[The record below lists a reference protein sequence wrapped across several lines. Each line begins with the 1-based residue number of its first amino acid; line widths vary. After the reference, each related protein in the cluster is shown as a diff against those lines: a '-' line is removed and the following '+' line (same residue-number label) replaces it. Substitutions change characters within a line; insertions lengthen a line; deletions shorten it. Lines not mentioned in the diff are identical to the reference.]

1 MGRAP
6 TVEEEEM
13 KKFIAALALAVFAAG
28 AAHAADLGGK
38 LLKVGSDTTSPPME
52 SVDPASG
59 QIVGF
64 DVDVVNAICAK
75 INCQAEFVT
84 TGWDGIFAAL
94 DQGSFDLVASGVSIT
109 DERKKAMDFSD
120 PYIVNSQAVLTRAE
134 DQGITLETFKAEGRK
149 LSAQA
154 NTTDAQVAEG
164 VVGKENVVAYDSFS
178 AAIIA
183 LKNKDVDGVVIN
195 GANAAAYEREF
206 AGELVASIKDLESDP
221 LGLVFRKGDENVAA
235 FNEGLQAIKDDGTLD
250 QLIAKYW
257 GLK

>member
-1 MGRAP
+1 M
-6 TVEEEEM
+6 
-13 KKFIAALALAVFAAG
+13 AALVSGG
-28 AAHAADLGGK
+28 ASAADLGGK

-52 SVDPASG
+52 SVDPATG

-64 DVDVVNAICAK
+64 DIDVVNAICAK

-94 DQGSFDLVASGVSIT
+94 DQGNFDLVASGVSIT
-109 DERKKAMDFSD
+109 EERKKAMDFSD
-120 PYIVNSQAVLTRAE
+120 PYIVNSQAVLMRVE
-134 DQGITLETFKAEGRK
+134 DQGVSLEDFKSKGKK

-206 AGELVASIKDLESDP
+206 VGELVVAIRDLESDP
-221 LGLVFRKGDENVAA
+221 LGLVFRKGDANVAA
-235 FNEGLQAIKDDGTLD
+235 FNEGLKMIRDDGTLD
-250 QLIAKYW
+250 QLVNKYW
-257 GLK
+257 GVK

>member
-1 MGRAP
+1 
-6 TVEEEEM
+6 M
-13 KKFIAALALAVFAAG
+13 KKILIGCALALLASG

-52 SVDPASG
+52 SIDTATG

-75 INCQAEFVT
+75 INCKAEFVT

-109 DERKKAMDFSD
+109 DERKKAMDFSE
-120 PYIVNSQAVLTRAE
+120 PYIVNSQAILMRVEDEGLTA
-134 DQGITLETFKAEGRK
+134 DDFKSKGKK

-164 VVGKENVVAYDSFS
+164 IVGKDNVIAYDSF
-178 AAIIA
+178 AASLIA

-195 GANAAAYEREF
+195 GANAAAYEKEF
-206 AGELVASIKDLESDP
+206 AGELVVPIRDLQSDP

-235 FNEGLQAIKDDGTLD
+235 FNEGIEAIKADGSLD
-250 QLIAKYW
+250 ALIAKYW
-257 GLK
+257 GSK

>member
-1 MGRAP
+1 
-6 TVEEEEM
+6 M
-13 KKFIAALALAVFAAG
+13 KKFVMTLAFAMLATG

-52 SVDPASG
+52 SIDPASG

-75 INCQAEFVT
+75 IHCQAEFVT

-94 DQGSFDLVASGVSIT
+94 DQSSFDLVASGVSIT

-120 PYIVNSQAVLTRAE
+120 PYIVNSQVVLTRAE
-134 DQGITLETFKAEGRK
+134 DQGITLEQFKAQGRK

-164 VVGKENVVAYDSFS
+164 LVGKENVAAYDTFS

-206 AGELVASIKDLESDP
+206 AGQLVAAIKGLQSDP
-221 LGLVFRKGDENVAA
+221 IGLVFRKGDENVAA
-235 FNEGLQAIKDDGTLD
+235 FNEGLQEIKKDGTLD
-250 QLIAKYW
+250 KLVAKYW

>member
-1 MGRAP
+1 
-6 TVEEEEM
+6 M
-13 KKFIAALALAVFAAG
+13 KTLLIALAMAALASGVS
-28 AAHAADLGGK
+28 HAADLGGK

-120 PYIVNSQAVLTRAE
+120 PYIVNSQAVLMRVA
-134 DQGITLETFKAEGRK
+134 DQGISLDDFRSQGKK

-164 VVGKENVVAYDSFS
+164 IVGKENVAAYDSFS
-178 AAIIA
+178 ASVIA

-206 AGELVASIKDLESDP
+206 AGELVVSIKDLQSDP
-221 LGLVFRKGDENVAA
+221 LGLVFRKDDANIAA
-235 FNEGLQAIKDDGTLD
+235 FNEGLKAIKDDGTLD
-250 QLIAKYW
+250 QLIGKYW

>member
-1 MGRAP
+1 
-6 TVEEEEM
+6 M
-13 KKFIAALALAVFAAG
+13 KKLMIALAIAALASSVS
-28 AAHAADLGGK
+28 HAADLGGK

-52 SVDPASG
+52 SIDPATG
-59 QIVGF
+59 QVVGF
-64 DVDVVNAICAK
+64 DVDVVNAVCAK
-75 INCQAEFVT
+75 INCQAEFIT

-109 DERKKAMDFSD
+109 EERKKAMDFSD
-120 PYIVNSQAVLTRAE
+120 PYIVNSQAVLMRAD
-134 DQGITLETFKAEGRK
+134 DQGITLDAFKDAGRK

-154 NTTDAQVAEG
+154 NTTDAQVAES
-164 VVGKENVVAYDSFS
+164 VVGKENVAAYDTFS

-206 AGELVASIKDLESDP
+206 AGELVVAIKDLESDP

-235 FNEGLQAIKDDGTLD
+235 FNEGLKQIKDDGTLD
-250 QLIAKYW
+250 QLISKYW

>member
-1 MGRAP
+1 
-6 TVEEEEM
+6 M
-13 KKFIAALALAVFAAG
+13 KTFLIALAMAALASGVS
-28 AAHAADLGGK
+28 HAADLGGK
-38 LLKVGSDTTSPPME
+38 LVKVGSDTTSPPME

-94 DQGSFDLVASGVSIT
+94 NQGSFDLVASGVSIT

-120 PYIVNSQAVLTRAE
+120 PYIVNSQAVLMRVA
-134 DQGITLETFKAEGRK
+134 DQGISLDDFKAQGKK

-164 VVGKENVVAYDSFS
+164 IVGKENVIAYDSFS
-178 AAIIA
+178 ASVIA

-206 AGELVASIKDLESDP
+206 AGELVVAIKDLQSDP
-221 LGLVFRKGDENVAA
+221 LGLVFRKEDANIAA
-235 FNEGLQAIKDDGTLD
+235 FNEGLKMIKDDGTLD
-250 QLIAKYW
+250 QLIGKYW

>member
-1 MGRAP
+1 
-6 TVEEEEM
+6 M
-13 KKFIAALALAVFAAG
+13 KTYLIALAMAALAAG
-28 AAHAADLGGK
+28 ASHAADLGGK

-120 PYIVNSQAVLTRAE
+120 PYIVNSQAVLMRVA
-134 DQGITLETFKAEGRK
+134 DQGISLDDFKSQGKK

-164 VVGKENVVAYDSFS
+164 IVGKENVAAYDSFS
-178 AAIIA
+178 ASVIA

-206 AGELVASIKDLESDP
+206 AGELVVAIKDLQSDP
-221 LGLVFRKGDENVAA
+221 LGLVFRKDDANIAA
-235 FNEGLQAIKDDGTLD
+235 FNEGLKAIKDDGTLD
-250 QLIAKYW
+250 QLIGKYW

>member
-1 MGRAP
+1 
-6 TVEEEEM
+6 M
-13 KKFIAALALAVFAAG
+13 KKLIVTLALSALVSSAAY
-28 AAHAADLGGK
+28 AADLGGK
-38 LLKVGSDTTSPPME
+38 LVKVGSDTTSPPME
-52 SVDPASG
+52 SVDPTSG

-94 DQGSFDLVASGVSIT
+94 DQSSFDLVASGVSIT

-120 PYIVNSQAVLTRAE
+120 PYIVNSQAVLMRVA
-134 DQGITLETFKAEGRK
+134 DQGISLDDFKAHGRK

-154 NTTDAQVAEG
+154 NTTDAQVAEK
-164 VVGKENVVAYDSFS
+164 VVGRENVVAYDSFS

-206 AGELVASIKDLESDP
+206 AGELVVAIKDLESDP
-221 LGLVFRKGDENVAA
+221 LGLVFRKGDENVAV
-235 FNEGLQAIKDDGTLD
+235 FNEGLKAIKDDGTLD
-250 QLIAKYW
+250 KLVAKYW

>member
-1 MGRAP
+1 
-6 TVEEEEM
+6 M
-13 KKFIAALALAVFAAG
+13 KTLLIALAMAALASGVS
-28 AAHAADLGGK
+28 HAADLGGK
-38 LLKVGSDTTSPPME
+38 MVKVGSDTTSPPME

-120 PYIVNSQAVLTRAE
+120 PYIVNSQAVLMRVA
-134 DQGITLETFKAEGRK
+134 DQGISLDDFKAQGKK

-164 VVGKENVVAYDSFS
+164 IVGKENVIAYDSFS
-178 AAIIA
+178 ASVIA

-206 AGELVASIKDLESDP
+206 AGELVVAIKDLQSDP
-221 LGLVFRKGDENVAA
+221 LGLVFRKDDANIAA
-235 FNEGLQAIKDDGTLD
+235 FNEGLKAIKDDGTLD
-250 QLIAKYW
+250 QLIGKYW

>member
-1 MGRAP
+1 
-6 TVEEEEM
+6 V
-13 KKFIAALALAVFAAG
+13 LASGG
-28 AAHAADLGGK
+28 ASAADLGGK

-52 SVDPASG
+52 SVDPATG

-64 DVDVVNAICAK
+64 DIDVVNAICAK

-94 DQGSFDLVASGVSIT
+94 DQGNFDLVASGVSIT
-109 DERKKAMDFSD
+109 EERKKAMDFSD
-120 PYIVNSQAVLTRAE
+120 PYIVNSQAVLMRVE
-134 DQGITLETFKAEGRK
+134 DQGVSLEDFKSKGKK

-206 AGELVASIKDLESDP
+206 VGELVVAIRDLESDP
-221 LGLVFRKGDENVAA
+221 LGLVFRKGDANVAA
-235 FNEGLQAIKDDGTLD
+235 FNEGLKMIRDDGTLD
-250 QLIAKYW
+250 QLVNKYW
-257 GLK
+257 GVK

>member
-1 MGRAP
+1 
-6 TVEEEEM
+6 M
-13 KKFIAALALAVFAAG
+13 KKFVATLALAVFAVS
-28 AAHAADLGGK
+28 AAPAADLGGK

-64 DVDVVNAICAK
+64 DIDVVNAVCAK
-75 INCQAEFVT
+75 INCKAEFVT

-94 DQGSFDLVASGVSIT
+94 DQGNFDLVASGVSIT
-109 DERKKAMDFSD
+109 DERKKAMDFSE
-120 PYIVNSQAVLTRAE
+120 PYIVNSQAILMRVEDEGLTL
-134 DQGITLETFKAEGRK
+134 DDFKSKGKK

-164 VVGKENVVAYDSFS
+164 IVGKDNVVAYDSFS
-178 AAIIA
+178 ASVIA

-195 GANAAAYEREF
+195 GANAAAYEKEF
-206 AGELVASIKDLESDP
+206 AGELVVPIRDLQSDP

-235 FNEGLQAIKDDGTLD
+235 FNEGIAAIKADGSLD
-250 QLIAKYW
+250 ALIAKYW
-257 GLK
+257 ATK

>member
-1 MGRAP
+1 
-6 TVEEEEM
+6 M
-13 KKFIAALALAVFAAG
+13 KTLLIALAMAALASGVS
-28 AAHAADLGGK
+28 HAADLGGK

-120 PYIVNSQAVLTRAE
+120 PYIVNSQAVLMRVA
-134 DQGITLETFKAEGRK
+134 DQGLSLDDFKTQGKK

-164 VVGKENVVAYDSFS
+164 IVGKENVSAYDSFS
-178 AAIIA
+178 ASVIA

-206 AGELVASIKDLESDP
+206 AGELVVAIKDLQSDP
-221 LGLVFRKGDENVAA
+221 LGLVFRKDDANIAA
-235 FNEGLQAIKDDGTLD
+235 FNEGLKAIKDDGTLD
-250 QLIAKYW
+250 QLIGKYW

>member
-1 MGRAP
+1 
-6 TVEEEEM
+6 M
-13 KKFIAALALAVFAAG
+13 KKLMIALAVAVLALG
-28 AAHAADLGGK
+28 WASAADLGGK

-52 SVDPASG
+52 SVDPATG

-64 DVDVVNAICAK
+64 DIDVVNAICAK

-94 DQGSFDLVASGVSIT
+94 DQGNFDLVASGVSIT
-109 DERKKAMDFSD
+109 EERKKAMDFSD
-120 PYIVNSQAVLTRAE
+120 PYIVNSQAVLMRVE
-134 DQGITLETFKAEGRK
+134 DQGVSLEDFKSKGKK

-206 AGELVASIKDLESDP
+206 VGELVVAIRDLESDP
-221 LGLVFRKGDENVAA
+221 LGLVFRKGDANVAA
-235 FNEGLQAIKDDGTLD
+235 FNEGLKMIRDDGTLD
-250 QLIAKYW
+250 QLVNKYW
-257 GLK
+257 GVK

>member
-1 MGRAP
+1 
-6 TVEEEEM
+6 M
-13 KKFIAALALAVFAAG
+13 KTLVIGLAIAALASGG
-28 AAHAADLGGK
+28 AASADLGGK

-52 SVDPASG
+52 SVDPATG

-64 DVDVVNAICAK
+64 DIDVVNAICAK

-94 DQGSFDLVASGVSIT
+94 DQGNFDLVASGVSIT
-109 DERKKAMDFSD
+109 EERKKAMDFSD
-120 PYIVNSQAVLTRAE
+120 PYIVNSQAVLMRVE
-134 DQGITLETFKAEGRK
+134 DQGVSLEDFKSKGKK

-206 AGELVASIKDLESDP
+206 VGELVVAIRDLESDP
-221 LGLVFRKGDENVAA
+221 LGLVFRKGDANVAA
-235 FNEGLQAIKDDGTLD
+235 FNEGLKMIRDDGTLD
-250 QLIAKYW
+250 QLVNRYW
-257 GLK
+257 GVK

>member
-1 MGRAP
+1 M
-6 TVEEEEM
+6 
-13 KKFIAALALAVFAAG
+13 
-28 AAHAADLGGK
+28 
-38 LLKVGSDTTSPPME
+38 
-52 SVDPASG
+52 
-59 QIVGF
+59 
-64 DVDVVNAICAK
+64 VNAICAK

-109 DERKKAMDFSD
+109 DERKKAMDFSE
-120 PYIVNSQAVLTRAE
+120 PYIVNSQAVLMRVA
-134 DQGITLETFKAEGRK
+134 DQGISLDDFKAQGKK

-164 VVGKENVVAYDSFS
+164 IVGKENVIAYDSFS
-178 AAIIA
+178 ASVIA

-206 AGELVASIKDLESDP
+206 AGELVVAIKDLQSDP
-221 LGLVFRKGDENVAA
+221 LGLVFRKDDANIAA
-235 FNEGLQAIKDDGTLD
+235 FNEGLKAIKDDGTLD
-250 QLIAKYW
+250 QLIGKYW

>member
-1 MGRAP
+1 
-6 TVEEEEM
+6 M
-13 KKFIAALALAVFAAG
+13 KTLLIALAMAALAAG
-28 AAHAADLGGK
+28 VSHAADLGGE

-109 DERKKAMDFSD
+109 DERKKAMDFSE
-120 PYIVNSQAVLTRAE
+120 PYIVNSQAVLMRVA
-134 DQGITLETFKAEGRK
+134 DQGISLDDFKSQGKK

-164 VVGKENVVAYDSFS
+164 IVGKENVAAYDSFS
-178 AAIIA
+178 ASVIA

-206 AGELVASIKDLESDP
+206 AGELVVAIKDLQSDP
-221 LGLVFRKGDENVAA
+221 LGLVFRKDDANIAA
-235 FNEGLQAIKDDGTLD
+235 FNEGLKAIKDDGTLD
-250 QLIAKYW
+250 QLIGKYW

>member
-1 MGRAP
+1 
-6 TVEEEEM
+6 M
-13 KKFIAALALAVFAAG
+13 KKLMIALAVAVLASGG
-28 AAHAADLGGK
+28 ALAADLGGK

-52 SVDPASG
+52 SVDPATG

-64 DVDVVNAICAK
+64 DIDVVNAICAK

-94 DQGSFDLVASGVSIT
+94 DQGNFDLVASGVSIT
-109 DERKKAMDFSD
+109 EERKKAMDFSD
-120 PYIVNSQAVLTRAE
+120 PYIVNSQAVLMRVE
-134 DQGITLETFKAEGRK
+134 DQGVSLEDFKSKGKK

-206 AGELVASIKDLESDP
+206 VGELVVAIRDLESDP
-221 LGLVFRKGDENVAA
+221 LGLVFRKGDANVAA
-235 FNEGLQAIKDDGTLD
+235 FNEGLKMIRDDGTLD
-250 QLIAKYW
+250 QLVNKYW
-257 GLK
+257 GVK

>member
-1 MGRAP
+1 
-6 TVEEEEM
+6 M
-13 KKFIAALALAVFAAG
+13 KTLLIALAMAALAAG
-28 AAHAADLGGK
+28 VSHAADLGGK
-38 LLKVGSDTTSPPME
+38 LVKVGSDTTSPPME

-109 DERKKAMDFSD
+109 DERKKAMDFSE
-120 PYIVNSQAVLTRAE
+120 PYIVNSQAVLMRVA
-134 DQGITLETFKAEGRK
+134 DQGISLDDFKSQGKK

-164 VVGKENVVAYDSFS
+164 IVGKENVSAYDSFS
-178 AAIIA
+178 ASVIA

-206 AGELVASIKDLESDP
+206 AGELVVAIKDLQSDP
-221 LGLVFRKGDENVAA
+221 LGLVFRKDDANIAA
-235 FNEGLQAIKDDGTLD
+235 FNEGLKAIKDDGTLD
-250 QLIAKYW
+250 QLIGKYW

>member
-1 MGRAP
+1 
-6 TVEEEEM
+6 M
-13 KKFIAALALAVFAAG
+13 KKILIGLSLALLASS

-52 SVDPASG
+52 SVDTATG

-75 INCQAEFVT
+75 INCKAEFVT

-109 DERKKAMDFSD
+109 DERKKAMDFSE
-120 PYIVNSQAVLTRAE
+120 PYIVNSQAILMRVEDEGLTV
-134 DQGITLETFKAEGRK
+134 DDFKTKGKK

-164 VVGKENVVAYDSFS
+164 IVGKDNVIAYDSF
-178 AAIIA
+178 AASLIA

-195 GANAAAYEREF
+195 GANAAAYEKEF
-206 AGELVASIKDLESDP
+206 AGELVVPIRNLQSDP

-235 FNEGLQAIKDDGTLD
+235 FNEGIEAIKADGSLD
-250 QLIAKYW
+250 ALIAKYW
-257 GLK
+257 GAK

>member
-1 MGRAP
+1 
-6 TVEEEEM
+6 M
-13 KKFIAALALAVFAAG
+13 KSLVIALAMAALVSGG
-28 AAHAADLGGK
+28 ASAADLGGK

-52 SVDPASG
+52 SVDPATG

-64 DVDVVNAICAK
+64 DIDVVNAICAK

-94 DQGSFDLVASGVSIT
+94 DQGNFDLVASGVSIT
-109 DERKKAMDFSD
+109 EERKKAMDFSD
-120 PYIVNSQAVLTRAE
+120 PYIVNSQAVLMRVE
-134 DQGITLETFKAEGRK
+134 DQGVSLADFKSKGKK

-206 AGELVASIKDLESDP
+206 VGELVVAIRDLESDP
-221 LGLVFRKGDENVAA
+221 LGLVFRKGDANVAA
-235 FNEGLQAIKDDGTLD
+235 FNEGLKMIRDDGTLD
-250 QLIAKYW
+250 QLVNKYW
-257 GLK
+257 GVK

>member
-1 MGRAP
+1 
-6 TVEEEEM
+6 M
-13 KKFIAALALAVFAAG
+13 KRLMIALAVAALASSVS
-28 AAHAADLGGK
+28 HAADLGGK

-52 SVDPASG
+52 SIDPATG
-59 QIVGF
+59 QVVGF
-64 DVDVVNAICAK
+64 DVDVVNAVCAK

-109 DERKKAMDFSD
+109 EERKKAMDFSD
-120 PYIVNSQAVLTRAE
+120 PYIVNSQAVLMRVE
-134 DQGITLETFKAEGRK
+134 DQGITLDRFTDAGRK

-164 VVGKENVVAYDSFS
+164 VVGKENVAAYDTFS

-206 AGELVASIKDLESDP
+206 AGELVVAIKDLESDP

-235 FNEGLQAIKDDGTLD
+235 FNEGLKMIKDDGTLD
-250 QLIAKYW
+250 QLVNKYW

>member
-1 MGRAP
+1 
-6 TVEEEEM
+6 M
-13 KKFIAALALAVFAAG
+13 KKLVASITLALLMAG
-28 AAHAADLGGK
+28 AAQAADLGGK

-52 SVDPASG
+52 SIDPATG
-59 QIVGF
+59 QVVGF

-75 INCQAEFVT
+75 INCQVEFVT

-94 DQGSFDLVASGVSIT
+94 DQGNFDLVASGVSIT
-109 DERKKAMDFSD
+109 DERKKAMDFSE
-120 PYIVNSQAVLTRAE
+120 PYIVNSQAVLTRVE
-134 DQGITLETFKAEGRK
+134 DQNLSLEEFKAQGRK

-154 NTTDAQVAEG
+154 NTTDAQVAEN

-206 AGELVASIKDLESDP
+206 AGELVAAIKDLESDP

-235 FNEGLQAIKDDGTLD
+235 FNEGLEAIKDDGTLD

-257 GLK
+257 GLN